1 MFLLIDKLDISIS
14 VDAGIC
20 LTNLGGSFE
29 SLWVCYQAFG
39 KGYKSNYS
47 NWVNHGALFGKLGDN
62 T

>member
-47 NWVNHGALFGKLGDN
+47 N
-62 T
+62 